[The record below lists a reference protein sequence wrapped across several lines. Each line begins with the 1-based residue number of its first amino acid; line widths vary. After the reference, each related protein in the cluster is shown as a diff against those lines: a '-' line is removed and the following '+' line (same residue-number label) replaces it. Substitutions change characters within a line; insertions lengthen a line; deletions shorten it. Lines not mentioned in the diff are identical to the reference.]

1 MQIFKISTNALTET
15 DIRYPERQTSGTR
28 NNREEVHRLKDFLNG
43 PHEFTPEQ
51 VKRTF
56 GILQLPLNC
65 SGRQTEPVV

>member
-15 DIRYPERQTSGTR
+15 DIRYR

-56 GILQLPLNC
+56 GILQLSLNC
-65 SGRQTEPVV
+65 SGRKTEPVV

>member
-15 DIRYPERQTSGTR
+15 DIRYPE
-28 NNREEVHRLKDFLNG
+28 LKDFLNG